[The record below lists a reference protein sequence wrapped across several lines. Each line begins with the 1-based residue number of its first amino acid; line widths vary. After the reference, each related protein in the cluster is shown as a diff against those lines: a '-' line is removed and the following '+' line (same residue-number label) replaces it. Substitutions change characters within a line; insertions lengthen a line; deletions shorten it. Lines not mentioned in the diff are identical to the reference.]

1 MKSLF
6 GWNVWQ
12 IGIVSIILLNK
23 IGTHFNIIR
32 SKNQMI
38 NDMQSVNNKIE
49 TTIRKKEEENFFFQ
63 IPDWIKSLT
72 IKLYE

>member
-1 MKSLF
+1 
-6 GWNVWQ
+6 
-12 IGIVSIILLNK
+12 
-23 IGTHFNIIR
+23 
-32 SKNQMI
+32 MI

-63 IPDWIKSLT
+63 IPDRIKSLT